1 MKRISILAGLAWL
14 MLSGISSAQLTSV
27 IKGGPHDLSSGS
39 ALTNSNSTID
49 AQTCIFC
56 HVPHGGSNSI
66 PLWNRS
72 NPSAGSYS
80 VYASTTLMQTE
91 TAANVVGGVS
101 GACLSC
107 HDGSIALDVLTN
119 VNGVA
124 KPTGFVT
131 FSQGVNSK
139 ANYGNS
145 GSGVKDIMTLA
156 GTISNPLP
164 FLGQDLRNDHPV
176 AVSYDTAYSGDTSHY
191 SNRGANAYLTAGS
204 GNVKLP
210 LYTTT
215 GVTGLSVECSSCHA
229 SHDNTLGNFLRV
241 ANTGSQMCLGCHKK

>member
-1 MKRISILAGLAWL
+1 MKRLSLLAGLAWL
-14 MLSGISSAQLTSV
+14 MLSGISSAQTTAV
-27 IKGGPHDLSSGS
+27 IKGGPHDRSSGS
-39 ALTNSNSTID
+39 ALTNANPTID
-49 AQTCIFC
+49 AQTCVFC

-66 PLWNRS
+66 PLWNRA
-72 NPSAGSYS
+72 NPSSAGYS
-80 VYASTTLMQTE
+80 VYASTTLNQTE
-91 TAANVVGGVS
+91 SATNIVGGVS

-131 FSQGVNSK
+131 FTQVGTSK
-139 ANYGNS
+139 ANYGSS
-145 GSGVKDIMTLA
+145 GGGVKDIMQLA
-156 GTISNPLP
+156 GGITNPLP

-176 AVSYDTAYSGDTSHY
+176 AISYDTAYTADTSHY
-191 SNRGANAYLTAGS
+191 ANRGANAYLTAGGS
-204 GNVKLP
+204 SVKLP

-241 ANTGSQMCLGCHKK
+241 ANTGSQRCLGCHKQ